1 MNPELQ
7 SAIGQGAALK
17 HAETVDKSAPQIE
30 NVTVKKVDRSSFL
43 EEVAKPHDLK
53 HAETVDKSGPA
64 IPGTLGS
71 TVPSFIYSRLLFFL
85 SPCRAPL
92 RSLYTPSGSVSHHL
106 LSFSLFLSISNS
118 FISLATEDVHVKK
131 VDRGAFLSEIE
142 KAAKQ

>member
-1 MNPELQ
+1 MGVHQTTSPPPPTTPPTTNNMNPELQ

-43 EEVAKPHDLK
+43 EEVAKPHELK

-64 IPGTLGS
+64 IP
-71 TVPSFIYSRLLFFL
+71 
-85 SPCRAPL
+85 
-92 RSLYTPSGSVSHHL
+92 
-106 LSFSLFLSISNS
+106 
-118 FISLATEDVHVKK
+118 EDVHVKK

>member
-43 EEVAKPHDLK
+43 EEVAKPHELK

-64 IPGTLGS
+64 IPGTTLHCAFLCCALFHLFLAS
-71 TVPSFIYSRLLFFL
+71 LLL
-85 SPCRAPL
+85 AALPRATAL
-92 RSLYTPSGSVSHHL
+92 LYTSLCFASSAL
-106 LSFSLFLSISNS
+106 SRSFSQSHS
-118 FISLATEDVHVKK
+118 SLHKTEDVHVKK